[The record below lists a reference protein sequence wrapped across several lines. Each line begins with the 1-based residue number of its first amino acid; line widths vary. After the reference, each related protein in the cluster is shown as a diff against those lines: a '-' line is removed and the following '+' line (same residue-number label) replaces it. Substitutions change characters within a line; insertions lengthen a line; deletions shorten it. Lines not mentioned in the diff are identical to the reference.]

1 MTPARWAAVAAL
13 AFALYFAI
21 QGGEYGTT
29 HLLELRREVRQE
41 EALVARLKVAVDSLA
56 RAAKAI
62 QQDPRTQERVAR
74 EAFGMIR
81 KGEHL
86 FRIVPGKPGPARGRR
101 LEDGAAGR

>member
-29 HLLELRREVRQE
+29 HLLELRRDVARE
-41 EALVARLKVAVDSLA
+41 EAQVARLEQVVDSLERAA
-56 RAAKAI
+56 RAI
-62 QQDPRTQERVAR
+62 RQDPRTQERVAR

-81 KGEHL
+81 EGEHL
-86 FRIVPGKPGPARGRR
+86 FRIVPADPSRVDTAP
-101 LEDGAAGR
+101 